1 MTEFVTEAMTDFV
14 VLPPFVFNTTE
25 ASARTRLL
33 NYGNAIPG
41 IENDPTIMEER
52 SARYSLGSSTHPCVP
67 RFRILVPR
75 LVCPGSANVGRRK
88 TKTLCYSMF

>member
-41 IENDPTIMEER
+41 IEKDPTIMEKR
-52 SARYSLGSSTHPCVP
+52 SARYSLGSPIDPFVP
-67 RFRILVPR
+67 RLRILVPR
-75 LVCPGSANVGRRK
+75 LVCSRPAHVGRRK
-88 TKTLCYSMF
+88 TKALCHSMF